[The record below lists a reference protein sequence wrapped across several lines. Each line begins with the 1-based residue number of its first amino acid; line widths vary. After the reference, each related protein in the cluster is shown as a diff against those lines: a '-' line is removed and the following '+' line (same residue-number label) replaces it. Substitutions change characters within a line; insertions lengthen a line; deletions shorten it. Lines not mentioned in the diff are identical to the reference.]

1 MLKSFEISSKPGQR
15 KINSGNF
22 FKKNIIIN
30 CNTMELSQETREWLR
45 DRNIDLGVVPLL
57 QKAGLVNVDLL
68 TSVTFEYL
76 QHSTGSSH
84 LARYILYK
92 VRPPDILPKS
102 VQSFLQKCD
111 IGAKLQQFFRR
122 LRVKNVQMIRLITIK
137 HLKDVGMDEL
147 DAEYV
152 MGLLKKKFGD
162 QKSPKSP
169 KFPPSPKVSNNDSDE
184 SSEDESSEEES
195 SEEESSEEEE
205 FEGNHRLINHV
216 KTSSLAINN
225 KRKRPSVVDGK
236 NKWISFRDAKKLHLS
251 SYSSKEFYD
260 LYDKFNFERM
270 RLGNG
275 KWKYRFLDGN
285 KYHYGLSLKEI
296 MDISIVEQIQEI
308 EP

>member
-1 MLKSFEISSKPGQR
+1 
-15 KINSGNF
+15 
-22 FKKNIIIN
+22 
-30 CNTMELSQETREWLR
+30 MELSQDTREWLR

-76 QHSTGSSH
+76 QQSTGSSH

-92 VRPPDILPKS
+92 VRPPVILPKS

-152 MGLLKKKFGD
+152 MGLLNKKFVE

-169 KFPPSPKVSNNDSDE
+169 KFPPSPKVSNNDSEESSEDESSEDE
-184 SSEDESSEEES
+184 SSEDESSEEE
-195 SEEESSEEEE
+195 E
-205 FEGNHRLINHV
+205 FQGNHRLINHV
-216 KTSSLAINN
+216 KN
-225 KRKRPSVVDGK
+225 KRKRSSVVSGK
-236 NKWISFRDAKKLHLS
+236 NEWILFRDAKRLHLS

-296 MDISIVEQIQEI
+296 MDKSIVEQIQEFD
-308 EP
+308 PKMN